1 MAPSDIIYMFAMSLD
16 GFIAR
21 KDGSFD
27 WLEAFP
33 ADADCD
39 FANFEASVTGI
50 VMGRGSYDAARREPV
65 WHYSRWPVIVATG
78 RPLTD
83 APEGVEAFGGS
94 PLEQVQRL
102 RECGA
107 EGRIW
112 LFGGGDLARQ
122 YLEAGLL
129 DTVEVGIIPII
140 LGDGI
145 PAFGGAQADRWLDLD
160 FAAPLKNGAIHARYR
175 VRAAIS
181 PET

>member
-1 MAPSDIIYMFAMSLD
+1 MLQSDVIYMFAMSLD

-21 KDGSFD
+21 KDGRFD

-33 ADADCD
+33 ADADFD
-39 FANFEASVTGI
+39 FPSFEASVTGI
-50 VMGRGSYDAARREPV
+50 AMGRGSYDAARREAE
-65 WHYSRWPVIVATG
+65 WHYSRWPVLVATG

-83 APEGVEAFGGS
+83 APEGVEAIRGG
-94 PLEQVQRL
+94 PAEQVRRL

-107 EGRIW
+107 DGRIW

-129 DTVEVGIIPII
+129 DTVEIGIIPVI

-160 FAAPLKNGAIHARYR
+160 FARPLKNGAIHARYR
-175 VRAAIS
+175 VKASIT